1 MKLSKNL
8 KKIVT
13 MPNMLFILASIMA
26 LTIICKDNINEGI
39 KTMTMRQT
47 KPTNTEIEDGGG
59 GGLPLAVVIVI
70 IVIIAGVGLYVAKH

>member
-26 LTIICKDNINEGI
+26 LTIICKEDINEGL
-39 KTMTMRQT
+39 KSMMMRQNQAT
-47 KPTNTEIEDGGG
+47 DTDIAGGG
-59 GGLPLAVVIVI
+59 GAPLGVVIVI
-70 IVIIAGVGLYVAKH
+70 VILVIAAGLYVAKN

>member
-26 LTIICKDNINEGI
+26 LTIICKKDINEGL
-39 KTMTMRQT
+39 
-47 KPTNTEIEDGGG
+47 NDTENAGRGKA
-59 GGLPLAVVIVI
+59 PLGVVIVFFI
-70 IVIIAGVGLYVAKH
+70 LMFSFVFIRPR

>member
-26 LTIICKDNINEGI
+26 LTIICKEDINEGL
-39 KTMTMRQT
+39 KSMMMRQNQAT
-47 KPTNTEIEDGGG
+47 DTEIAGGG
-59 GGLPLAVVIVI
+59 GAPLGVVIVIVI
-70 IVIIAGVGLYVAKH
+70 IVIAAGLYVAKN